1 MDVYGWEND
10 WTLDLKTV
18 EQLLKI
24 GRNTGLER
32 IIYNLLNGWVYGIH
46 GLKWDAKKPMLNVF
60 MAPSFQD
67 ALNPAG
73 PMPIQSHKIEGCVN
87 WATLQLDTQSLN
99 LTQRDMMCD
108 FNCSKCQVFWT
119 IAQQALILL

>member
-10 WTLDLKTV
+10 WTLDLKTI
-18 EQLLKI
+18 EKLLKV
-24 GRNTGLER
+24 GQKHGTGTDC
-32 IIYNLLNGWVYGIH
+32 NLLNGWVYGIH
-46 GLKWDAKKPMLNVF
+46 GLKWGAKKPMLNVF
-60 MAPSFQD
+60 VPPSFQD

-73 PMPIQSHKIEGCVN
+73 PMPIQSHNFEGCVN
-87 WATLQLDTQSLN
+87 WATLQLDTQSVS

-119 IAQQALILL
+119 IAQQAMILL